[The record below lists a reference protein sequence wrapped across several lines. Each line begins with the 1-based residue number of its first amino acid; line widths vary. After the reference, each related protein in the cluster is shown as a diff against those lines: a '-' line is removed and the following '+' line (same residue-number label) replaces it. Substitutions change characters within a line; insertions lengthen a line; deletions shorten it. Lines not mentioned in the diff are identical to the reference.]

1 MLESLAVATAIPGN
15 EVEILCSWNGEKI
28 SEQNIVNRSGYE
40 FLIASRDPYHFS
52 SNMNQLAQ
60 HANGD
65 VLAFL
70 NDDLLL
76 DPGSLDAGL
85 SCLSNDLSTL
95 CVGALL
101 RKPDGTLQHG
111 GMAFDCRHTP
121 YHCAEGIRGVV
132 DVISRQ
138 PPYEVPCVT
147 GALVLTRKSTFNL
160 QTFEEGYQRCGE
172 DVQFSLDLREKFQG
186 KVMLCP
192 GMSAVHIE
200 SSTRIENNEAGNTS
214 EDLVRMRT
222 RRRLFLEQASRE
234 QLKVE
239 LSMATREQAY
249 TKEEL
254 ANRCTGSHL
263 QTLERERDYWKRE
276 AQLLQLETLR
286 LQDCLQRQQDV

>member
-1 MLESLAVATAIPGN
+1 MRHSALIRRAKV
-15 EVEILCSWNGEKI
+15 
-28 SEQNIVNRSGYE
+28 RST
-40 FLIASRDPYHFS
+40 
-52 SNMNQLAQ
+52 SN
-60 HANGD
+60 
-65 VLAFL
+65 
-70 NDDLLL
+70 
-76 DPGSLDAGL
+76 
-85 SCLSNDLSTL
+85 
-95 CVGALL
+95 
-101 RKPDGTLQHG
+101 
-111 GMAFDCRHTP
+111 
-121 YHCAEGIRGVV
+121 
-132 DVISRQ
+132 
-138 PPYEVPCVT
+138 
-147 GALVLTRKSTFNL
+147 
-160 QTFEEGYQRCGE
+160 FEEGYQRCGE
-172 DVQFSLDLREKFQG
+172 DVQFNLDLREKFQG